1 MRLALIVNYREEKNH
16 GLLIESLTKIN
27 IENLVVDCFGSYL
40 STPYGKSILD
50 SASKEEIAEKINILN
65 SSNQIYSLL
74 DNYDVGLLV
83 SKDEGLPITLLE
95 YMSKGLPV
103 VVPNVGQ
110 CKEIVDNANCG
121 LVFKKNDATS
131 LSKAILEIFDKKY
144 NWLFWGSN
152 GRKYVNENHSID
164 NFGNKIY
171 NIYNQSKK

>member
-1 MRLALIVNYREEKNH
+1 MIKKLYFVNNPVDTDKYYFNKNKKNNNRMRLALIANYREEKNH

-83 SKDEGLPITLLE
+83 SKDEDYQLH
-95 YMSKGLPV
+95 Y
-103 VVPNVGQ
+103 
-110 CKEIVDNANCG
+110 
-121 LVFKKNDATS
+121 
-131 LSKAILEIFDKKY
+131 LSICQRDCQ
-144 NWLFWGSN
+144 WLF
-152 GRKYVNENHSID
+152 
-164 NFGNKIY
+164 
-171 NIYNQSKK
+171 QT